1 MSNLPCAQD
10 RPIVRPFWFYLGPAF
25 LVSVGYMDPGNWATS
40 IEAGSRYG
48 YALLW
53 VITLASLIAV
63 LMQLLAA
70 RLGVATERNLAQL
83 IAERYPGWRAKA
95 LLTTAALAMMAT
107 DLAEFLGVA
116 VALNL
121 LFDIPLP
128 VAVVLTVFD
137 VLLILWLERFGFRWV
152 EMTIIAFVATISL
165 GYVMELVIIQPDMAA
180 VASQAFL
187 PNGTISDSTALF
199 IALGIIG
206 ATVMP
211 HNIFLHSSQ
220 VLTRLRDTN
229 LDKRRIYGIL
239 KWDTVGALLAAWLV
253 NSAILITAAAA
264 FHEQG
269 LLITDLDQAYVT
281 LGPLFGEAAALTFAI
296 TLLAS
301 GVASSTTAT
310 LAGQIVFEPLL
321 GRPINI
327 ARLRLTLR
335 LLTMIPAV
343 IAILLSTKPL
353 SLLVLSQVILSM
365 QLPFTL
371 LPLILLV
378 SNRSLMG
385 EMTAPRWMAGLAWAC
400 ALLIIALNL
409 GFLFSGE

>member
-1 MSNLPCAQD
+1 MSVDSPS
-10 RPIVRPFWFYLGPAF
+10 RPLQRPFWFYLGPAF

-40 IEAGSRYG
+40 LEAGSRYG

-53 VITLASLIAV
+53 VITLASAIAI
-63 LMQLLAA
+63 LMQLMAA
-70 RLGVATERNLAQL
+70 RLGVATDKDLARL
-83 IAERYPGWRAKA
+83 IAERYAGWRAKG
-95 LLTTAALAMMAT
+95 LLSTAALAMMAT

-121 LFDIPLP
+121 LFDIPLHF
-128 VAVVLTVFD
+128 AVLLTVFD

-152 EMTIIAFVATISL
+152 EMTIIAFVATIGL
-165 GYVMELVIIQPDMAA
+165 GYVIELTIIGPDMAA
-180 VASQAFL
+180 VASNAFM
-187 PNGTISDSTALF
+187 PNMTIADSTALF

-220 VLTRLRDTN
+220 VLTRTRESRD
-229 LDKRRIYGIL
+229 DKRRIYRIL
-239 KWDTVGALLAAWLV
+239 KWDTVGALLAAWMV

-269 LLITDLDQAYVT
+269 LLITDIDQAYVT

-296 TLLAS
+296 ALLAS

-321 GRPINI
+321 GRPVNI
-327 ARLRLTLR
+327 ARVRLGLR
-335 LLTMIPAV
+335 LLTMIPAI
-343 IAILLSTKPL
+343 IAILMSAKPL
-353 SLLVLSQVILSM
+353 GLLVLSQVILSM

-371 LPLILLV
+371 IPLILLV
-378 SNRSLMG
+378 ANRKLMG
-385 EMTAPRWMAGLAWAC
+385 ELVAPRWMLALAWAC

-409 GFLFSGE
+409 WFLFGGE

>member
-1 MSNLPCAQD
+1 MDHSLATLS
-10 RPIVRPFWFYLGPAF
+10 RPLQRPFWFYLGPAF

-40 IEAGSRYG
+40 LEAGSRYG

-53 VITLASLIAV
+53 VITLASSIAI

-70 RLGVATERNLAQL
+70 RLGVATGRDLAQL
-83 IAERYPGWRAKA
+83 IAERYAGWRARG
-95 LLTTAALAMMAT
+95 LLSTAVLAMMAT

-121 LFDIPLP
+121 LFDIPL
-128 VAVVLTVFD
+128 VMAVFLTVFD

-152 EMTIIAFVATISL
+152 EMTIIAFVATVGL
-165 GYVMELVIIQPDMAA
+165 GYVFELMIIKPDMMA
-180 VASQAFL
+180 VASHAFA
-187 PNGTISDSTALF
+187 PNMTITDATALF

-211 HNIFLHSSQ
+211 HNIYLHSSQ
-220 VLTRLRDTN
+220 VLTRIREVDH
-229 LDKRRIYGIL
+229 DKRRIYRIL
-239 KWDTVGALLAAWLV
+239 KWDTIGALLVAWMV

-264 FHEQG
+264 FHEKG
-269 LLITDLDQAYVT
+269 LTITDIDQAYLT

-296 TLLAS
+296 ALLAS
-301 GVASSTTAT
+301 GIASSTTAT
-310 LAGQIVFEPLL
+310 MAGQIVFQPLL
-321 GRPINI
+321 GRELNI
-327 ARLRLTLR
+327 ARLRLGLR

-343 IAILLSTKPL
+343 IAILMSAKPL
-353 SLLVLSQVILSM
+353 GLLVLSQVILSM

-371 LPLILLV
+371 IPLILLV
-378 SNRSLMG
+378 AQRELMG
-385 EMTAPRWMAGLAWAC
+385 DMAAPRWMLLLAWLC

-409 GFLFSGE
+409 WFLFSGD

>member
-1 MSNLPCAQD
+1 MPSSDHLSTHSI
-10 RPIVRPFWFYLGPAF
+10 RRPFWFYLGPAF

-40 IEAGSRYG
+40 LEAGSRYG

-53 VITLASLIAV
+53 VITLASLIAI

-70 RLGVATERNLAQL
+70 RLGVATGKDLARL
-83 IAERYPGWRAKA
+83 ISERYQGWRAKG
-95 LLTTAALAMMAT
+95 LLSTAVLAMMAT

-121 LFDIPLP
+121 LFDIPLTL
-128 VAVVLTVFD
+128 AVVLTVFD

-152 EMTIIAFVATISL
+152 EMTIIAFVATIGL
-165 GYVMELVIIQPDMAA
+165 GYVIELTIIGPDMVA
-180 VASQAFL
+180 VASNAFM
-187 PNGTISDSTALF
+187 PNMTIADSTALF

-220 VLTRLRDTN
+220 VLTRTRDVN
-229 LDKRRIYGIL
+229 HDKQRVYRIL
-239 KWDTVGALLAAWLV
+239 KWDTVGALIAAWMV

-269 LLITDLDQAYVT
+269 LLITDIDQAYVT

-296 TLLAS
+296 ALLAS

-310 LAGQIVFEPLL
+310 MAGQIVFEPLL

-327 ARLRLTLR
+327 AKVRLGLR

-343 IAILLSTKPL
+343 IAILMSAKPL
-353 SLLVLSQVILSM
+353 GLLVLSQVILSM

-371 LPLILLV
+371 IPLILLV
-378 SNRSLMG
+378 ANRQLMG
-385 EMTAPRWMAGLAWAC
+385 ELLAPRWMLAMAWAC

-409 GFLFSGE
+409 WFLFGGE